1 MKLPTKTSLRL
12 SPIHS
17 QHLIESHI
25 WQQITSV
32 CYASRICHYLK
43 PDSPSCPFL
52 ELVPEHARTG
62 WSPPAHHMLL
72 REDWYLRRFLGE
84 SATGKMREQPWQT
97 MPHRRVVPQPV
108 VRVLPTRRELA
119 RYYVREWRAMGK
131 RMKDVAQ
138 WLVRRRNRRR
148 MGRRIAVDRMHGVI

>member
-1 MKLPTKTSLRL
+1 
-12 SPIHS
+12 
-17 QHLIESHI
+17 
-25 WQQITSV
+25 
-32 CYASRICHYLK
+32 
-43 PDSPSCPFL
+43 
-52 ELVPEHARTG
+52 
-62 WSPPAHHMLL
+62 L